1 MSFSAS
7 RELISLLILYSHCC
21 CSGHSAQRGF
31 LAVQTAAP
39 KSSKPKF
46 HGPTCCLGATLS
58 AADQSSGDSLRDSF
72 AARTLSEE
80 ILIKMSF
87 TYWIVYCISVFG
99 LKLHIPEESWLL
111 HSLKLT
117 TVLSYLLTASSILS
131 LPLQRMAVRRV
142 ED

>member
-1 MSFSAS
+1 MVELNWHDYIVIISFVAA
-7 RELISLLILYSHCC
+7 IAGLLL
-21 CSGHSAQRGF
+21 
-31 LAVQTAAP
+31 
-39 KSSKPKF
+39 
-46 HGPTCCLGATLS
+46 LGDNRNS
-58 AADQSSGDSLRDSF
+58 EAADD
-72 AARTLSEE
+72 RTLSEE

-87 TYWIVYCISVFG
+87 TYWIVYCISVFA
-99 LKLHIPEESWLL
+99 LKLHLPQDNWLL

>member
-1 MSFSAS
+1 MVELSWHDYIVIISFMAAIAG
-7 RELISLLILYSHCC
+7 LFLLGD
-21 CSGHSAQRGF
+21 SGNSG
-31 LAVQTAAP
+31 LA
-39 KSSKPKF
+39 
-46 HGPTCCLGATLS
+46 
-58 AADQSSGDSLRDSF
+58 DDSLRDSF

-99 LKLHIPEESWLL
+99 LKLHLPEESWLL
-111 HSLKLT
+111 LSLKLT

-142 ED
+142 QD

>member
-1 MSFSAS
+1 MVELNWHDYIVIISFVAA
-7 RELISLLILYSHCC
+7 IAGLLL
-21 CSGHSAQRGF
+21 
-31 LAVQTAAP
+31 
-39 KSSKPKF
+39 
-46 HGPTCCLGATLS
+46 LGDNRNS
-58 AADQSSGDSLRDSF
+58 EAADD
-72 AARTLSEE
+72 RTLSEE

-87 TYWIVYCISVFG
+87 TYWIVYCISVFA
-99 LKLHIPEESWLL
+99 LKLHIPEDNWLL

>member
-1 MSFSAS
+1 MVELNWHDYIVIISFVAA
-7 RELISLLILYSHCC
+7 IAGLLL
-21 CSGHSAQRGF
+21 
-31 LAVQTAAP
+31 
-39 KSSKPKF
+39 
-46 HGPTCCLGATLS
+46 LGDNRNS
-58 AADQSSGDSLRDSF
+58 EAADD
-72 AARTLSEE
+72 RTLSEE

-87 TYWIVYCISVFG
+87 TYWIVYCISVFA
-99 LKLHIPEESWLL
+99 LKLHLPEESWLL